1 MAAGVT
7 QIYTGTSVIFLAK
20 QVSKTV
26 YRGPAPGTGRRAQ
39 GAVRRA
45 RLRIGRKRAQGTA
58 LLHAVPNERR
68 ACKPTPG
75 VQDSVLG
82 AIRGSVEVDWSLRP
96 RAWRCSG
103 HTGGPLAVATS
114 VSTCW
119 SDPAQSL
126 LHAVREQRGTGKKWE
141 LHHMEWQLFLFDCDD
156 SASFPIV

>member
-1 MAAGVT
+1 MT

-26 YRGPAPGTGRRAQ
+26 FTVGQPRAQ
-39 GAVRRA
+39 GAGRRV
-45 RLRIGRKRAQGTA
+45 RLRIGRKSAQGTA

-82 AIRGSVEVDWSLRP
+82 AIRGSVEVDWSQLSLRP
-96 RAWRCSG
+96 TAWRCSG